1 LAAPEAKVAVE
12 IEELPPMGV
21 EEAKIREVIAL
32 IAQRVK
38 PLQPLSESEEEV
50 EGERI
55 ARVMSS
61 FFEADEDEAKKDIAG
76 TTLALKDSMLPATD
90 RTGPSNLGFEWI
102 TVVVTPSA
110 IMVAEGSS
118 KPTLAEDKGKGS
130 AKFEV
135 VEKAIKDDTPL
146 GEGPFDQDLGGR
158 RYQVHHVVG
167 KMMGTKQLAKAIGF
181 AEQLGY
187 PSRTTIFG
195 GGPND
200 YLYCCPDNMETEV
213 CHQNKKTL
221 GMLFPT
227 NIKELR
233 GYPHSAFTGPGTLEF
248 CLAFLVLQKANLV
261 CVGVMEKRCTVMQTV
276 KGAQCGHIL
285 RQ

>member
-213 CHQNKKTL
+213 CHQNKRHW
-221 GMLFPT
+221 G
-227 NIKELR
+227 
-233 GYPHSAFTGPGTLEF
+233 
-248 CLAFLVLQKANLV
+248 CCFLLISRN
-261 CVGVMEKRCTVMQTV
+261 
-276 KGAQCGHIL
+276 
-285 RQ
+285 